1 MVRERFGID
10 ADVCTGDHSCIR
22 LSGCPSLTVK
32 TNPDPLRRDPV
43 AYVDNSCVGCGVCGE
58 VAHAAVLCPSFY
70 RADVIVN
77 PTAWDRLKA
86 RLRISRHSHTGVEAP
101 HGPSRLT
108 IAALGGQGGGVVTDW
123 LVMAARRAGYFVQAT
138 SVPGVA
144 QRTGA
149 TIYYLEFFPR
159 SDAPEGREPIMALMP
174 NPGDVDIVVA
184 SEWME
189 AGRAINR
196 GLVTKDR
203 TTLIASTHRDYTIGE
218 KIALGEGR
226 ASSRELFEIASAAA
240 AKLIGFDMVKVAD
253 AAGGRISAVI
263 LGSIAGAG
271 VLPWGIEEYHHAI
284 KESGVGVEASLA
296 AFEAGRLA
304 VIAAAAKPLTAAAW
318 PDSHGTIDS
327 SDYTLEAVSA
337 AAAADGSKI
346 DFLQRCASCSEWR
359 RRGCPTI
366 RTTPMPLCFWIESS
380 ASWRSTHRDRS
391 DALTAATAR
400 SLGLWMSFEDVMRVA
415 QVKTRRGRAM
425 RIRREVKAG
434 PKDLVEV
441 REFVKPRVEEI
452 CGTLPAGIGP
462 APAGFGR
469 ARIGLWLDSQP
480 GAAYRPRPSAALPL
494 LRSLAALRRFRRG
507 SLRYQIENDRIE
519 GVAEADRGDRP
530 AGLCTWPWNSRNAKR
545 W

>member
-1 MVRERFGID
+1 MKR
-10 ADVCTGDHSCIR
+10 
-22 LSGCPSLTVK
+22 
-32 TNPDPLRRDPV
+32 
-43 AYVDNSCVGCGVCGE
+43 
-58 VAHAAVLCPSFY
+58 
-70 RADVIVN
+70 
-77 PTAWDRLKA
+77 
-86 RLRISRHSHTGVEAP
+86 SRPIT
-101 HGPSRLT
+101 LT

-123 LVMAARRAGYFVQAT
+123 LVIAARHAGYFVQAT

-196 GLVTKDR
+196 GLVTQDR

-226 ASSRELFEIASAAA
+226 ASSRELFEIATAAA

-284 KESGVGVEASLA
+284 RESGVGVDASLA

-318 PDSHGTIDS
+318 PDHRGALDS
-327 SDYTLEAVSA
+327 SDYTLSAVPAALRARIESRFPAALHELLGMA
-337 AAAADGSKI
+337 AARLSDYQDDAYAGLFLDRVEGVAALDTSP
-346 DFLQRCASCSEWR
+346 SN
-359 RRGCPTI
+359 
-366 RTTPMPLCFWIESS
+366 
-380 ASWRSTHRDRS
+380 
-391 DALTAATAR
+391 DAQLTAATAR
-400 SLGLWMSFEDVMRVA
+400 SLALWMSFEDVMRVA
-415 QVKTRRGRAM
+415 QVKTRRGRAE
-425 RIRREVKAG
+425 RIRREVKAQAA
-434 PKDLVEV
+434 DLVEV

-452 CGTLPAGIGP
+452 CGTLPAGLGRRLL
-462 APAGFGR
+462 ASAR
-469 ARIGLWLDSQP
+469 ARRILARFTAGRRISTTSIS
-480 GAAYRPRPSAALPL
+480 GFAL
-494 LRSLAALRRFRRG
+494 LRGISALRRFRRG
-507 SLRYQIENDRIE
+507 SLRYQIENQRIE
-519 GVAEADRGDRP
+519 AWLRQIAEIAPRNQDLAVELAECQTLVKGYGDTHERGWSSFSQLSSLAPNLVGEAEGGARLRALREAALADDSGAQLERAIASLRSHP
-530 AGLCTWPWNSRNAKR
+530 AQAA
-545 W
+545 

>member
-1 MVRERFGID
+1 M
-10 ADVCTGDHSCIR
+10 
-22 LSGCPSLTVK
+22 
-32 TNPDPLRRDPV
+32 RR
-43 AYVDNSCVGCGVCGE
+43 
-58 VAHAAVLCPSFY
+58 
-70 RADVIVN
+70 
-77 PTAWDRLKA
+77 
-86 RLRISRHSHTGVEAP
+86 SRP
-101 HGPSRLT
+101 INLT

-123 LVMAARRAGYFVQAT
+123 LVMAARHAGYFVQAT

-226 ASSRELFEIASAAA
+226 ASSRELFEIATAAA
-240 AKLIGFDMVKVAD
+240 ARLIGFDMVKVAD

-271 VLPWGIEEYHHAI
+271 VLPWGIEEYQHAI

-304 VIAAAAKPLTAAAW
+304 AIAAAAKPLTAAAW
-318 PDSHGTIDS
+318 PDHRGAIDT
-327 SDYTLEAVSA
+327 SDYTLSAVPAALRVRIESRFPSELHELLGMA
-337 AAAADGSKI
+337 AARLSDYQDDAYASLFLDRIEPVAAQGTS
-346 DFLQRCASCSEWR
+346 QSNA
-359 RRGCPTI
+359 
-366 RTTPMPLCFWIESS
+366 
-380 ASWRSTHRDRS
+380 
-391 DALTAATAR
+391 ALPVAAAR
-400 SLGLWMSFEDVMRVA
+400 SLALWMSFEDVMRVA

-425 RIRREVKAG
+425 RIRREVKAQ
-434 PKDLVEV
+434 PADVVEV

-452 CGTLPAGIGP
+452 CGTLPAGLGRRLL
-462 APAGFGR
+462 ASARAQRTLARFTAGR
-469 ARIGLWLDSQP
+469 RISTTSISGF
-480 GAAYRPRPSAALPL
+480 AL
-494 LRSLAALRRFRRG
+494 LRALAALRRFRRG
-507 SLRYQIENDRIE
+507 SLRYQIENQRIE
-519 GVAEADRGDRP
+519 AWLKQIAEIAPRNYDLAVELAECQTLVKGYGDTHERGWSSFSQISSLAPSLVNEPEGADRLRALREAALADDSGAQLERAIASLRIHP
-530 AGLCTWPWNSRNAKR
+530 PVAA
-545 W
+545 

>member
-1 MVRERFGID
+1 MKRSRPI
-10 ADVCTGDHSCIR
+10 T
-22 LSGCPSLTVK
+22 LS
-32 TNPDPLRRDPV
+32 
-43 AYVDNSCVGCGVCGE
+43 
-58 VAHAAVLCPSFY
+58 
-70 RADVIVN
+70 
-77 PTAWDRLKA
+77 
-86 RLRISRHSHTGVEAP
+86 
-101 HGPSRLT
+101 

-226 ASSRELFEIASAAA
+226 ASSRELFEIAAAQS
-240 AKLIGFDMVKVAD
+240 AKLIGFDMIKVAE

-296 AFEAGRLA
+296 AFEAGRVA

-318 PDSHGTIDS
+318 PAHGGESDSPD
-327 SDYTLEAVSA
+327 TLASVSA
-337 AAAADGSKI
+337 ALRARIESRFPAALHELLGMAAARLSDYLDEAYAGL
-346 DFLQRCASCSEWR
+346 FLDR
-359 RRGCPTI
+359 
-366 RTTPMPLCFWIESS
+366 IELVAAQGTSQ
-380 ASWRSTHRDRS
+380 AQG
-391 DALTAATAR
+391 ALTAATAR
-400 SLGLWMSFEDVMRVA
+400 SLALWMSFEDVLRVA
-415 QVKTRRGRAM
+415 QLKTRRGRAM
-425 RIRREVKAG
+425 RIRREVQAQ
-434 PKDLVEV
+434 PADLVEV
-441 REFVKPRVEEI
+441 REFVKPRVTEI
-452 CGTLPAGIGP
+452 CDTLPAGLGRRLL
-462 APAGFGR
+462 ASARAQRTLARLTAGR
-469 ARIGLWLDSQP
+469 RISTTSISGF
-480 GAAYRPRPSAALPL
+480 AL
-494 LRSLAALRRFRRG
+494 LRGIAACRRFRRA
-507 SLRYQIENDRIE
+507 SLRYQIENQRIE
-519 GVAEADRGDRP
+519 AWLKQIAEIAPQNCELAVELAECQTLVKGYGDTHERGWASFSQLSSLAPSLVSEADGAARLRALREAALADDSGSQLDRVIASLRIHP
-530 AGLCTWPWNSRNAKR
+530 PVAA
-545 W
+545 

>member
-1 MVRERFGID
+1 MKR
-10 ADVCTGDHSCIR
+10 
-22 LSGCPSLTVK
+22 
-32 TNPDPLRRDPV
+32 
-43 AYVDNSCVGCGVCGE
+43 
-58 VAHAAVLCPSFY
+58 
-70 RADVIVN
+70 
-77 PTAWDRLKA
+77 
-86 RLRISRHSHTGVEAP
+86 SRPIT
-101 HGPSRLT
+101 LT

-123 LVMAARRAGYFVQAT
+123 LVMTARRAGYFVQAT

-159 SDAPEGREPIMALMP
+159 SDAPKGREPVMALMP

-218 KIALGEGR
+218 KIALGDGR

-240 AKLIGFDMVKVAD
+240 AKLIGFDMVRVAD
-253 AAGGRISAVI
+253 AAGGRISAVM

-318 PDSHGTIDS
+318 PDSRGTIDS
-327 SDYTLEAVSA
+327 SDYTLEAVPAALRLHIENRFPAAQSELLGMA
-337 AAAADGSKI
+337 AARLSDYQDDAYASLFLDRIERVAAI
-346 DFLQRCASCSEWR
+346 DTSQ
-359 RRGCPTI
+359 
-366 RTTPMPLCFWIESS
+366 
-380 ASWRSTHRDRS
+380 TH
-391 DALTAATAR
+391 DAKLTAATAR
-400 SLGLWMSFEDVMRVA
+400 SLALWMSFEDVMRVA

-425 RIRREVKAG
+425 RIRREVKAQ
-434 PKDLVEV
+434 PADLVEV

-452 CGTLPAGIGP
+452 CGTLPAGLGRRLL
-462 APAGFGR
+462 ASAR
-469 ARIGLWLDSQP
+469 ARRILVRFTAGRRISTTSIS
-480 GAAYRPRPSAALPL
+480 GFAL
-494 LRSLAALRRFRRG
+494 LRSIAALRRFRRG
-507 SLRYQIENDRIE
+507 SLRYQIENERIE
-519 GVAEADRGDRP
+519 AWLTLIADIAPRDYGLAVELAECQTLVKGYGETYERGWASFSQISSLAPNLVGDPGSAARLRALREAALADDNGVHLERAISHFG
-530 AGLCTWPWNSRNAKR
+530 GIV
-545 W
+545 